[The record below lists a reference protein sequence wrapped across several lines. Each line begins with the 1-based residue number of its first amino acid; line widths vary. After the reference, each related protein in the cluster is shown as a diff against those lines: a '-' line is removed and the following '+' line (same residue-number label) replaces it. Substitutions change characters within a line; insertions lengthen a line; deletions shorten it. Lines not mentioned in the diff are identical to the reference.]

1 MGFNEMEVTGVKDVT
16 EERMK
21 YPTNPLNAINEGCLV
36 DVRVKM
42 ATDFLKAGETIQ
54 AESAAEA
61 ARMALDLAD
70 EVMRQADER
79 GWVQPLDNDTS
90 EMPKSVKRHV
100 EVNVRMQLHANEKAT
115 KWSREGI
122 PMVMGATIPHGGFP
136 Q

>member
-1 MGFNEMEVTGVKDVT
+1 MTNDMGVTDVKDVT
-16 EERMK
+16 EERLK

-42 ATDFLKAGETIQ
+42 AADFIKANAITDGT
-54 AESAAEA
+54 AAEVA
-61 ARMALDLAD
+61 AMALELAD

-79 GWVQPLDNDTS
+79 GWVQPLDIDTS

-100 EVNVRMQLHANEKAT
+100 EMNVRMQLYANEKAT
-115 KWSREGI
+115 KWQREGI